1 MALVLEPLAVLSV
14 LVFVVGSMLSMG
26 LSLTVGRLRA
36 ALSNRRLVAKAL
48 VGNFLL
54 VPLAAYAIL
63 LVVPLTEAQSVGVL
77 LLATAAG
84 APFLPR
90 LVESARG
97 DIALGVGLMVLLMI
111 ATVVYV
117 PLVLPVLLPGVA
129 VNPLDVAQSLVLL
142 MLLPLAAGLFV
153 RARYPDTA
161 AAVQP
166 TAAQAS
172 NTALVF
178 LVVLALVLNVE
189 AMLAI
194 VGTGVVLAVLG
205 LVVAAFAVGFLLGGP
220 GLDTRSVLGLGT
232 AQRNVSAALVVG
244 AANFD
249 DPDVIVVLV
258 VGSTLMILLLLLVG
272 GELGRRVERAEE
284 RPATG
289 SAGTDGGT
297 SYGGRSE

>member
-1 MALVLEPLAVLSV
+1 MALVLESLAVLSV

-36 ALSNRRLVAKAL
+36 ALSDRRLVAKAL

-54 VPLAAYAIL
+54 VPLSAYAIL
-63 LVVPLTEAQSVGVL
+63 QVVPLTEAQSVGVL

-97 DIALGVGLMVLLMI
+97 DIALGVGLMVLLMV

-117 PLVLPVLLPGVA
+117 PLVLPLLLPGVA
-129 VNPLDVAQSLVLL
+129 VSPLDIARSLVLL

-166 TAAQAS
+166 AAAGAS

-178 LVVLALVLNVE
+178 LVVLALVLNAE
-189 AMLAI
+189 AMLATI
-194 VGTGVVLAVLG
+194 GTGVVLAVLL
-205 LVVAAFAVGFLLGGP
+205 LVAAAFAVGFFLGGP
-220 GLDTRSVLGLGT
+220 GLDGRSVLGLGT
-232 AQRNVSAALVVG
+232 AQRNVSAALLVG
-244 AANFD
+244 TANFD

-258 VGSTLMILLLLLVG
+258 VGSTLMVVVLLLVG
-272 GELGRRVERAEE
+272 GELGRRAERTAE
-284 RPATG
+284 RPAAGGT
-289 SAGTDGGT
+289 GTDGGT
-297 SYGGRSE
+297 TEGDRS